1 MFLSLDLILLLI
13 LVPANRRDA
22 ESAENRFFVVNE
34 LKAPFSTPLRLGGL
48 NQSGVGSGERL
59 VQAELP
65 QRDTVPLRA
74 LMARH
79 NRLVGSAVGRSFGA
93 VGADGERYRAV
104 LRREFSVLTAEN
116 DMKHSRLQP
125 ARGEYHFGRADSLVA
140 FAEANGMKVRGH
152 TLVWHRQLAGW
163 LTSGSWTREQAIA
176 LLNEHIGTV
185 AGRYRGRLAAWD
197 VVNEAIDDDATFR
210 STFWSR
216 AIGED
221 YIERAF
227 RAARAADPTALLF
240 YNDYNIEGLNPKS
253 DSTYALLKGL
263 LARGV
268 PVQGI
273 GFQGHFRVGELPA
286 RDALM
291 RNFARFA
298 ALGLKIHITELDIRV
313 PQPSTAADLQKQAQD
328 YRDIFEVC
336 LQTAACEMV
345 LLWGYTD
352 RDSWIPGSF
361 PGWGDALIYDRAF
374 QPKPAYQSI
383 AELLAGK

>member
-1 MFLSLDLILLLI
+1 
-13 LVPANRRDA
+13 
-22 ESAENRFFVVNE
+22 
-34 LKAPFSTPLRLGGL
+34 
-48 NQSGVGSGERL
+48 
-59 VQAELP
+59 
-65 QRDTVPLRA
+65 
-74 LMARH
+74 
-79 NRLVGSAVGRSFGA
+79 VGRSFGA
-93 VGADGERYRAV
+93 AGADGERYQAV

-125 ARGEYHFGRADSLVA
+125 VRGEYRFGRADSLVA

-163 LTSGSWTREQAIA
+163 LTNGKWTREQAIA
-176 LLNEHIGTV
+176 LLNEHIATV

-216 AIGED
+216 AIGRD
-221 YIERAF
+221 YIELAF
-227 RAARAADPTALLF
+227 RAAGAADPSARLF
-240 YNDYNIEGLNPKS
+240 YNDYNIEGINPKS
-253 DSTYALLKGL
+253 DSTYALLKEL

-268 PVQGI
+268 PLHGI
-273 GFQGHFRVGELPA
+273 GFQGHFQVGELPTRA
-286 RDALM
+286 ELT

-313 PQPSTAADLQKQAQD
+313 PQPTTAADLQRQAQN
-328 YRDIFEVC
+328 YRDIFDVC

-345 LLWGYTD
+345 VLWGYTD

-361 PGWGDALIYDRAF
+361 PGWGDALIYDRTF

-383 AELLAGK
+383 VELLAGK